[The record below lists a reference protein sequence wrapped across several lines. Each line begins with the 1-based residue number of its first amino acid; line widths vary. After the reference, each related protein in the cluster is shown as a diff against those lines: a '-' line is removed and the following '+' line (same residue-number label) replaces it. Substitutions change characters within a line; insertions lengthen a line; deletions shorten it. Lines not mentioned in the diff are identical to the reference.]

1 MVRPARPHSKP
12 SAPEPLVVGAALEP
26 VMEMLARVADAPVP
40 ILVCG
45 ETGVGKQVVAE
56 AVHRMST
63 RASGPFV
70 QLNAAAVP
78 ESLVESELFG
88 HERGA
93 FTGADQAR
101 AGLVEQADGG
111 TLFLDE
117 VGELPLPMQAKLL
130 RVLEDRSITRLG
142 GRGSGK
148 VVDVRFVA
156 ATNRRLEDEVRAGRF
171 RADLLYRLDAVRL
184 EVPPLR
190 QRVDEIPELARRFA
204 EELSGQMGFGV
215 VPRFTDAATRV
226 LCAHRWPGN
235 VRELRNVVQ
244 RTVLLAR
251 RGVID
256 VDDLPSPLRAS
267 PPDAPPPAEEAIA
280 DFTGETLTNDQG
292 AAWNSATGNGA
303 VMEGPIGQPNATVT
317 GRRREGARG
326 GAIGGTGDG
335 EPGPRTVAV
344 GNLSRSPGAPLNRL
358 QQLLRQNVPRRA
370 RELGLEGDARVRIRV
385 RADGRVVTLAVLS
398 EDHDGFG
405 NACRTAIRASG
416 RWEPPLDRN
425 GEAVDTVTTFR
436 CTFETDF

>member
-1 MVRPARPHSKP
+1 MRFYLTLAISLALHAAMAFGMVVVLPMLDVFEPPAPLMVEMVTLE
-12 SAPEPLVVGAALEP
+12 PEPE
-26 VMEMLARVADAPVP
+26 
-40 ILVCG
+40 
-45 ETGVGKQVVAE
+45 
-56 AVHRMST
+56 
-63 RASGPFV
+63 
-70 QLNAAAVP
+70 
-78 ESLVESELFG
+78 
-88 HERGA
+88 
-93 FTGADQAR
+93 
-101 AGLVEQADGG
+101 
-111 TLFLDE
+111 
-117 VGELPLPMQAKLL
+117 
-130 RVLEDRSITRLG
+130 
-142 GRGSGK
+142 
-148 VVDVRFVA
+148 
-156 ATNRRLEDEVRAGRF
+156 
-171 RADLLYRLDAVRL
+171 
-184 EVPPLR
+184 
-190 QRVDEIPELARRFA
+190 PELAPPA
-204 EELSGQMGFGV
+204 EPEPAEPEV
-215 VPRFTDAATRV
+215 VEPEPVVEPER
-226 LCAHRWPGN
+226 
-235 VRELRNVVQ
+235 VVQ
-244 RTVLLAR
+244 RDPTPVPPQTP
-251 RGVID
+251 D
-256 VDDLPSPLRAS
+256 EPP